1 MWLLRTLGSLLLILE
16 FVSGLVLFK
25 ESQPCNS
32 MKCPSTMFYYFE
44 CCSGECCIRIQPIPS
59 FLLTAIAIFLAFVCC
74 LSCCCYCCCR
84 N

>member
-1 MWLLRTLGSLLLILE
+1 MGIHQILE
-16 FVSGLVLFK
+16 IDPDYCSISG
-25 ESQPCNS
+25 
-32 MKCPSTMFYYFE
+32 PSTMFYYFE

-59 FLLTAIAIFLAFVCC
+59 FLLTALAIFLAFVCC